1 MQNNDKTTRWN
12 FLSLIVDGSFFSLGI
27 AFLESN
33 TIFPALIS
41 QLTSSSVLIGLVS
54 TIRNAG
60 YLLPQLFVAAY
71 AERLPYKK
79 PLLRINGAISRFSVL
94 AMAAIA
100 FFWGTKNPGAA
111 LIGLIAANTV
121 FALTDG
127 IGGVPWIDMVAK
139 TIPSTSRGRLFGI
152 MQFAGGIG
160 AFFAGFLIRQV
171 LASDKLAFPAN
182 YSLLLILG
190 FVLLCVSYAGTMM
203 VRESAG
209 VVRQGSSFREYLHR
223 LPGAWRSNHLFQRM
237 MYTRMLF
244 AFLYLSL
251 PFYIV
256 FARTRLSFPE
266 STIGFFI
273 SAQMAGS
280 ILAGLLWGYIG
291 DRYGNRMVIRIAGMA
306 AASTP
311 VLALLSSLLI
321 SGGLGNLAIFPYL
334 LLFASI
340 GGTLS
345 GMWMGFT
352 NYLLELVDD
361 VSRPTYIG
369 MMNTLTAPFTFLP
382 ILGGLLI
389 QTLSHETLFLC
400 TLIFLLAGNLVAATL
415 PEPRQLHVQKSS
427 APGSTGAVSP

>member
-1 MQNNDKTTRWN
+1 MRHDDKTTRWN
-12 FLSLIVDGSFFSLGI
+12 FFSLVLDGSFFSMGI

-41 QLTSSSVLIGLVS
+41 QLTDNSVLIGLVS

-60 YLLPQLFVAAY
+60 YLLPQLFVAGF

-79 PLLRINGAISRFSVL
+79 PLLRINGAISRLSVL

-100 FFWGTKNPGAA
+100 FFLGGTNPA
-111 LIGLIAANTV
+111 LALVGLIAANAV

-139 TIPSTSRGRLFGI
+139 AIPSNRRGRLFGV
-152 MQFAGGIG
+152 MQFIGGMG
-160 AFFAGFLIRQV
+160 AFAAGFFIRQV
-171 LASDKLAFPAN
+171 LASERLIFPQN
-182 YSLLLILG
+182 YSLLLIVG
-190 FVLLCVSYAGTMM
+190 FFLLCLSYSGTMM
-203 VRESAG
+203 VREEAG
-209 VVRQGSSFREYLHR
+209 VVRSGSSFRSYLHR
-223 LPGAWRSNHLFQRM
+223 LPAAWRDNSLFQRM
-237 MYTRMLF
+237 MFTRMLY

-256 FARTRLSFPE
+256 FARQKLGFPE

-280 ILAGLLWGYIG
+280 ILAGLLWGYVG
-291 DRYGNRMVIRIAGMA
+291 DRHGNRMVIRLAGIA
-306 AASTP
+306 AATTP
-311 VLALLSSLLI
+311 ALALLSSFMLR
-321 SGGLGNLAIFPYL
+321 SGFESLAIIPYL
-334 LLFASI
+334 LLFTSI

-352 NYLLELVDD
+352 NYLLELVEDIN
-361 VSRPTYIG
+361 RPTYIG

-382 ILGGLLI
+382 LLGGLLI
-389 QTLSHETLFLC
+389 QTLSHEVLFIA
-400 TLIFLLAGNLVAATL
+400 TLIFLLAGNILAATL
-415 PEPRQLHVQKSS
+415 PEPRKIETSGNTAAT
-427 APGSTGAVSP
+427 APLA